1 MRFLPATLAVILLAT
16 VPAVWGEEEVPPSAV
31 ELHMDQMSRDL
42 KKLSRRLDA
51 PGQKDACLALVD
63 SALAA
68 NAACQKLVPA
78 SAGERSGKELEDY
91 LALYQQGLAELEAS
105 LQKLRRAL
113 ADGNMAGAAEE
124 LDAAYDL
131 RKRYHQKLL

>member
-1 MRFLPATLAVILLAT
+1 
-16 VPAVWGEEEVPPSAV
+16 
-31 ELHMDQMSRDL
+31 MDQMSRDL
-42 KKLSRRLDA
+42 KKLSRRLDTL
-51 PGQKDACLALVD
+51 GQKDACLALVD

-78 SAGERSGKELEDY
+78 SAGDRRGKDLDDY

-105 LQKLRRAL
+105 LQKLRRDL
-113 ADGNMAGAAEE
+113 ADGNMAAAAEE

-131 RKRYHQKLL
+131 RKRYHKKLL